1 MNLALNKLLSS
12 FDVRGTDIGPIL
24 HELSYSFPSLDPP
37 DDEEDTEA
45 EGEEVEEVVAGA
57 ALGQSQ
63 HLADGV
69 GEEAAGAVKA
79 VVRLTQQAV
88 VLADLGE
95 TRGCWTTQTRRSFP
109 IVAVTGGVFFSI
121 LMATPSFSPVQ
132 YLLVTPNRMTHVK
145 E

>member
-1 MNLALNKLLSS
+1 MFSS
-12 FDVRGTDIGPIL
+12 AAF
-24 HELSYSFPSLDPP
+24 
-37 DDEEDTEA
+37 
-45 EGEEVEEVVAGA
+45 EVEEVVAGA

-95 TRGCWTTQTRRSFP
+95 TGECWTTQTRRSFP
-109 IVAVTGGVFFSI
+109 IVAVTGGVFFESTM
-121 LMATPSFSPVQ
+121 LYRKSCTKNPF
-132 YLLVTPNRMTHVK
+132 LGFTEFK
-145 E
+145 